1 MSTVDE
7 IEAAIVGLPPEQFWQ
22 LTDRLIARRNEE
34 WDRQM
39 DENARAG
46 RLDFLFTE
54 ADEERQ
60 AGTLRDWPPGTS

>member
-1 MSTVDE
+1 MSTVAE
-7 IEAAIVGLPPEQFWQ
+7 IEAAIGRLSREQFWE

-39 DENARAG
+39 DEDARAG
-46 RLDFLFTE
+46 RLDFLFKE